1 MESPQP
7 TIQQFHFICATAMVA
22 MATARKYFREDQP
35 MRPSAVARIDRAL
48 NELGLHHLRRTPST
62 FSVNEAISK

>member
-1 MESPQP
+1 METPRP
-7 TIQQFHFICATAMVA
+7 TIQQVHLICATAMVA

-48 NELGLHHLRRTPST
+48 LELGLHHLRRAPPTLNL
-62 FSVNEAISK
+62 NESIPK